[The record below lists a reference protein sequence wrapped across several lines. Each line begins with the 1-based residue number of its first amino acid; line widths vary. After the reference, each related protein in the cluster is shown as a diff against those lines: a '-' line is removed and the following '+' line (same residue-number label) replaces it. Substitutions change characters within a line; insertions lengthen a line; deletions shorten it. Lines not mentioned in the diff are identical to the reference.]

1 MNLFPSL
8 RVLLFQKGTQL
19 DLYDP
24 YESSVHSAQKLEQ
37 GNALLMAPRLL
48 STRAILIT
56 GETSTRVHDMRSSY
70 NYSPL
75 ATDQKSLLLHLSRN
89 TNFTY
94 SIPDGDHAHL
104 HIDFTACGEIA
115 TIPLP
120 AEESWY
126 DASKLFD
133 ALNLPMQRKMM
144 LSPAETSLALVH
156 HDTFPRIALIQLI
169 GRHATAL
176 SVPSFDPE
184 QLHFSPFF
192 IDDQTL
198 LFSVLDS
205 NHWGT
210 VRYRLSTGTYEIL
223 SQNFTDH
230 AYYSLSG
237 DVILQQSFFDETI
250 NVPFGSVAL
259 LEQIRGIPVQEIASL
274 TGQKENHSELFSLLF
289 QKPEESSLHFKS
301 NLTTQS
307 FNAIVESELR
317 EPLRDFWRDYQLKL
331 AQAVGV
337 FHLLNLDPDGTLTQI
352 ETIPFEI
359 HPPATFAQYVEDAE
373 PLLRALDLPTSLIEE
388 YHKRRRDAKDKGE
401 EYLLVDDLSY

>member
-1 MNLFPSL
+1 M
-8 RVLLFQKGTQL
+8 RL
-19 DLYDP
+19 DLYDL
-24 YESSVHSAQKLEQ
+24 SAQGGLVRSIQESYQ
-37 GNALLMAPRLL
+37 ENDFSITSRLL
-48 STRAILIT
+48 STRAIL
-56 GETSTRVHDMRSSY
+56 TSGRTLTRVRDAGSSY
-70 NYSPL
+70 AYNPFT
-75 ATDQKSLLLHLSRN
+75 ADQKSLLLHLSRN

-94 SIPDGDHAHL
+94 YIPDGQDRTHL
-104 HIDFTACGEIA
+104 FIDLASCGEIA
-115 TIPLP
+115 KIPLP

-126 DASKLFD
+126 DASKLFGT
-133 ALNLPMQRKMM
+133 LNLPMQRKMM

-210 VRYRLSTGTYEIL
+210 VRYHLSTGTYEIL

-230 AYYSLSG
+230 AYSSLSG

-274 TGQKENHSELFSLLF
+274 TGQKENRSELFSLLF
-289 QKPEESSLHFKS
+289 QKPEESSLHFKP

-307 FNAIVESELR
+307 FNAIAESELR

-388 YHKRRRDAKDKGE
+388 YRKRRRDAKDKGE